1 MSRPSTDKP
10 DYGFNENKKCLTM
23 ENFNSVVSYVRR
35 VGKQIPLSKRIVSD
49 KELKSLEISLNH
61 RFIELIQYQN
71 YECIIIIDKKERDT
85 IPTYFVS
92 NENNVIVTSAY
103 NSRLETGDDLKVRAN
118 DWCSVV
124 AELTNKK

>member
-1 MSRPSTDKP
+1 
-10 DYGFNENKKCLTM
+10 M